1 MRPSFQIYQSGLL
14 PFKKEKD
21 QIYFLLITSR
31 KSKKWII
38 PKGYIDSSLTPFES
52 AQKEA
57 YEEAGV
63 ICKNN
68 ENLVGEW
75 RIQKK
80 YGKNIVVVYCAEV
93 VKELVQY
100 PEKGE
105 REKRWFLASEAIRDN
120 KGSELSEILRNAL
133 SIVSKLG

>member
-1 MRPSFQIYQSGLL
+1 MRPSFKLYQSGLL
-14 PFKKEKD
+14 PFKKENNE
-21 QIYFLLITSR
+21 IYFLLITSR
-31 KSKKWII
+31 NSKKWII

-63 ICKNN
+63 ICKNS

-80 YGKNIVVVYCAEV
+80 YGKNIVVVYTSEV
-93 VKELVQY
+93 VKELTQY

-105 REKRWFLASEAIRDN
+105 REKRWFIASEAVKEN
-120 KGSELSEILRNAL
+120 KDSELSEILRSAVL
-133 SIVSKLG
+133 IISKLS